1 MRVRLRRHFPI
12 KFYLSSTARLSED
25 DLPRDVYK
33 SRRFLYNVDM
43 YSENQIQSLAAL
55 HRLCFGDSEA
65 YTDLFFGKRFE
76 PDRSAVRF
84 DADVAV
90 GAVYTRTLRVAA
102 GNRTFSVPFFTGI
115 ATHPDYRYR
124 RIAADLIEEVIEK
137 LRAENAPFALLHPF
151 SVPFYLK
158 RGFSVVNR
166 FRKLPFPDLA
176 ADPAL
181 STKPLSPGDA
191 PLLSEAYR
199 NATSHAAIRIER
211 SAEDF
216 EVILEDALQ
225 EGGTGS
231 LIFRNGI
238 PCGYVL
244 CNGEE
249 IAETVV
255 RRWED
260 LAALPG
266 LRGKSILLP
275 AANGAPYSMARLV
288 DPIAFLAIAPV
299 APGVKDS
306 FILAVG
312 DRRVLL
318 DCDGKRIAARPTDR
332 APDLTV
338 SERDLLLAGLGS
350 GRYVLQLPDR
360 LRALFPTCNP
370 LFYETY

>member
-12 KFYLSSTARLSED
+12 KFYLSSTARLSEN

-43 YSENQIQSLAAL
+43 YSENQIQSMAAL

-124 RIAADLIEEVIEK
+124 RIAADLIEEVIVK

-158 RGFSVVNR
+158 RRFSVVNR

-216 EVILEDALQ
+216 EVILEETLQ

-306 FILAVG
+306 FILGVG

-318 DCDGKRIAARPTDR
+318 DCDGKRIAARSTDR